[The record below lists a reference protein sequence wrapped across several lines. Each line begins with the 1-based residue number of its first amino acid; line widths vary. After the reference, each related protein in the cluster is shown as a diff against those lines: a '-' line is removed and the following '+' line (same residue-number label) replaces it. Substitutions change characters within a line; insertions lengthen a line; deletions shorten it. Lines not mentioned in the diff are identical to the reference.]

1 LHFVCNAALVKR
13 IVCSKSGNQGATM
26 RGADAQQ
33 EAMHSYISPEKRVPS
48 EHPLRPFREMVDWA
62 LFEPLGLQR
71 LY

>member
-1 LHFVCNAALVKR
+1 
-13 IVCSKSGNQGATM
+13 M